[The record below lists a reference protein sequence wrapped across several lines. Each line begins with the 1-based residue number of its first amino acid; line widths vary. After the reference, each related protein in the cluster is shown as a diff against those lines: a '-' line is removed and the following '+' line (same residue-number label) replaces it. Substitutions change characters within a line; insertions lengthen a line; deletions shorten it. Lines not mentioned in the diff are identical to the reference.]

1 MLSRNAQGL
10 YWMSRYLER
19 TALICRLLRLQTE
32 SLVDRPARDIHA
44 GWSRLYM
51 SLHRLPPGGSIEI
64 GIGESDDYMLADSYT
79 LAGDLTFDRVNP
91 DSVWNCFAQGRE
103 NARQMRHRISSEMWH
118 RLNMV
123 YLRIRGLDI
132 QDIWAGS
139 PEAFYTEIGADIDA
153 FVGAAEAT
161 MYRDEGWS
169 FLQIGRFIER
179 AQFSTELL
187 IQQILIDVEAG
198 EYREGDW
205 LDLLWVSNAL
215 EQYNRRYGIS
225 VHPRD
230 VMDLLVTDPLLPS
243 SLSRSFKEIE
253 RELDSVGI
261 GPSSDT
267 FGAVRRMAGRL
278 SGLVQYEWPDNLDR
292 EDLLNRALEQS
303 RELHSLINA
312 AYFDYP
318 VASAT

>member
-19 TALICRLLRLQTE
+19 TELLCRLLRLQTE

-44 GWSRLYM
+44 GWRRLYA
-51 SLHRLPPGGSIEI
+51 SLRRLPPGGGLSAL
-64 GIGESDDYMLADSYT
+64 GESDEYTLADSYT

-103 NARQMRHRISSEMWH
+103 NARQMRHIISSEMWQ
-118 RLNMV
+118 RLNLV
-123 YLRIRGLDI
+123 YLRVRSLDI
-132 QDIWAGS
+132 QDIWVSS
-139 PEAFYTEIGADIDA
+139 PEAFYAEMGADIGA
-153 FVGAAEAT
+153 FSGAAETT

-179 AQFSTELL
+179 AQLSTEL
-187 IQQILIDVEAG
+187 IVQQIAIDVEAG

-205 LDLLWVSNAL
+205 LDLLRVSNAL

-225 VHPRD
+225 VYPGD
-230 VMDLLVTDPLLPS
+230 VMDLLVTDPMLPS
-243 SLSRSFKEIE
+243 SLSRSFRVIE
-253 RELDSVGI
+253 SELDSIGA
-261 GPSSDT
+261 GPSADS
-267 FGAVRRMAGRL
+267 FGSARRMAGRL
-278 SGLVQYEWPDNLDR
+278 SALVQYEWPDNLDR
-292 EDLLNRALEQS
+292 EDLLNRALEHS
-303 RELHSLINA
+303 RELHHLINA

-318 VASAT
+318 IT